1 MLEKVRKA
9 MTDLEA
15 RGIKPTVR
23 AVRLE
28 IDGGSYT
35 DVGEAI
41 RQVKKERDLLS
52 SVRTEMPKNLQDKLS
67 LMSLDF
73 WASAQEM
80 ANRAIE
86 DVRQGCEVRVE
97 VAEAQAHETLREI
110 DDAERRIDD
119 LARKLEE
126 KHRDCAILQES
137 EKAALD
143 RATAAEVRVAAMEA
157 EIRVMRDH
165 TSRRERDL
173 EKAYSGI
180 ERMSAAL
187 AGTQNTKSAPRPT
200 GNGKSAGN
208 TKPAGLGG

>member
-9 MTDLEA
+9 ITDLEA

-41 RQVKKERDLLS
+41 RQVKKERDLLN
-52 SVRTEMPKNLQDKLS
+52 SVRTEMPKDLQDKLS
-67 LMSLDF
+67 VMSLEF
-73 WASAQEM
+73 WMSAQEM

-86 DVRQGCEVRVE
+86 DVREGCELRVAAAE
-97 VAEAQAHETLREI
+97 VQADESLREI
-110 DDAERRIDD
+110 DDAESRIDD

-126 KHRDCAILQES
+126 KNRDCAILQES

-143 RATAAEVRVAAMEA
+143 RAMAADVRVAALEA

-180 ERMSAAL
+180 ERMTAAL
-187 AGTQNTKSAPRPT
+187 AGTQKTKSAPRPT

-208 TKPAGLGG
+208 TKPADLGG

>member
-1 MLEKVRKA
+1 MIEKVRKA

-15 RGIKPTVR
+15 RGINPTVR

-41 RQVKKERDLLS
+41 RQVKKERDRLN
-52 SVRTEMPKNLQDKLS
+52 SVRTEMPKDLQDKLN
-67 LMSLDF
+67 LLSLDF
-73 WASAQEM
+73 WTSAQEM

-97 VAEAQAHETLREI
+97 AAETQAHETLREI
-110 DDAERRIDD
+110 DDAESRIDD

-143 RATAAEVRVAAMEA
+143 QATAAEVRVAAMEA

-180 ERMSAAL
+180 ERMTAAL
-187 AGTQNTKSAPRPT
+187 AGTQKTKSAPRPT

-208 TKPAGLGG
+208 TKPADLGG